1 MALETINLNDLSLND
16 LVKMDLTER
25 FVNELHPKRRLEFC
39 ISKLKNKDGL
49 STISEREDA
58 LILLG
63 ELYYKLHKDEEGLNL
78 ASNVKQDIFSQIKGA
93 FEWAMDN
100 ETNCVPHHEICYQIS
115 QRDIRELIPKMAQ
128 IAVNHKSVVSR
139 HEYMECLANIAA
151 WPELDKILPI
161 VLHDLNSDVRQTA
174 QYCEDRLRR
183 YRNEPESGFI
193 DIM

>member
-1 MALETINLNDLSLND
+1 MALETINLNELSLD
-16 LVKMDLTER
+16 ALVKMDLTER
-25 FVNELHPKRRLEFC
+25 FVNTLHPNRRLEFC
-39 ISKLKNKDGL
+39 ISKLKNKDGA
-49 STISEREDA
+49 SSVSEREDA

-63 ELYYKLHKDEEGLNL
+63 ELYYNLHKELEGLDL
-78 ASNVKQDIFSQIKGA
+78 TSNEKQGIFSQIKDA

-128 IAVNHKSVVSR
+128 IAVNHISVVSR
-139 HEYMECLANIAA
+139 HEYMECLANIGA
-151 WPELDKILPI
+151 WSELDKILPI
-161 VLHDLNSDVRQTA
+161 ILHDLNSDVRQTA

-183 YRNEPESGFI
+183 YRNEPDLGII